1 MATPDRYLAR
11 ARVLLAMASRETDPI
26 VRGKLAEL
34 ATVFQQLADRIP
46 DAAVEFE
53 VSSASSVKSIDQGK
67 KDVR

>member
-1 MATPDRYLAR
+1 
-11 ARVLLAMASRETDPI
+11 MASRETDPI